1 MQTVVIMGAMEPY
14 KIKNIAGHLS
24 KMFLGNPLTPILA
37 IAILLLGF
45 ISLNTM
51 PREEDPQIEVS
62 GGAVVVAMPGASPK
76 EILNVVI
83 KPLERRIREIKGV
96 EHIYGT
102 AMNNFGMVN
111 VQYYIGENRESS
123 NLKLYDKVMQN
134 MDQLPKGTMPPLVK
148 PFDIDIDIP
157 ILTAAFYHLPGVEP
171 NVVELYRT
179 IRELQQE
186 INALENVS
194 KTTLKGVKR
203 PQFNVLIDLHKL
215 SAYHISLG
223 QVANAIKSISTNAP
237 MIDTENNMG
246 KLVVFGVENAIDTVD
261 DLKELII
268 AQYMGSPIYLKN
280 IATVEYSYDIQNY
293 QDALIN
299 YQKGMDVDPE
309 KIRRAEH
316 EEDEAS
322 QEDGDKEEHT
332 PVFEGQKNQITL
344 TVSKLKGTN
353 AVLIAQEAIKKI
365 QEAKADLNKAGV
377 GFIITRNYGERA
389 NEAVNELVH
398 HLEIT
403 IFIIMLIL
411 IPFLG
416 WRESMVVTVAVPM
429 ILATTLFIAQL
440 TDQTINRITLFAFLL
455 SLGLIVDDAII
466 VIENI
471 HRRLHLDIEKKSVNE
486 IIVQATDEIG
496 PSTNIA
502 TIAIILTMVPM
513 AFVGG
518 MMGQFMKPI
527 PLNVPVGLAVSL
539 FVAYVFAPYM
549 AKKFINFRKIKAE
562 VVAHRIAHEKETKKS
577 GHNADAQGEEKA

>member
-1 MQTVVIMGAMEPY
+1 MEQY
-14 KIKNIAGHLS
+14 KIKNIAGYLS
-24 KMFLGNPLTPILA
+24 KVFLRNPLTPILA

-62 GGAVVVAMPGASPK
+62 GGAVIVALPGASPK

-96 EHIYGT
+96 EHVYGI
-102 AMNNFGMVN
+102 AMNNFGIVN
-111 VQYYIGENRESS
+111 VQYFIGENRESS

-134 MDQLPKGTMPPLVK
+134 MDQLPKGTMPPIVK

-157 ILTAAFYHLPGVEP
+157 ILTAAFYQLPNVKP
-171 NVVELYRT
+171 NVVALYQT

-186 INALENVS
+186 INALDNVS

-223 QVANAIKSISTNAP
+223 QVAQAIKSISTNAP
-237 MIDTENNMG
+237 MIDTQNDQG
-246 KLVVFGVENAIDTVD
+246 KLVVFGVENAIDSID

-280 IATVEYSYDIQNY
+280 IAKVEYNYDIQNY
-293 QDALIN
+293 QDALIA
-299 YQKGMDVDPE
+299 YQYGMDKVPTQ
-309 KIRRAEH
+309 IRYNEH
-316 EEDEAS
+316 HKEGEDYEAHFRPLS
-322 QEDGDKEEHT
+322 E
-332 PVFEGQKNQITL
+332 QITL

-353 AVLIAQEAIKKI
+353 AVHIAQEAIEKI
-365 QEAKADLNKAGV
+365 QEAKEKLNKAGV

-389 NEAVNELVH
+389 DEAVNELVH

-416 WRESMVVTVAVPM
+416 WRESMVVTIAVPM
-429 ILATTLFIAQL
+429 ILAATLFIAQL

-471 HRRLHLDIEKKSVNE
+471 HRRLHLDIEKKSVDE
-486 IIVQATDEIG
+486 IIVEATDEIG

-549 AKKFINFRKIKAE
+549 AKKFINFKKIKAD
-562 VVAHRIAHEKETKKS
+562 VIAHRQEHTTQNAKKEQS
-577 GHNADAQGEEKA
+577 